1 MIILGIET
9 SCDETGVALCSD
21 FKILSSF
28 TKTQS
33 IHKQYGG
40 VVPEIA
46 SREHEKYLPSITKK
60 VLEGSNKSFSD
71 IDAIA
76 VTNGPGLMGSLLSGI
91 SFAKGI
97 AHALNIPIVPI
108 NHLEAHL
115 NSVFIEHSELEAPFI
130 NLLVSGGHTQL
141 WLVKSMFEYELLG
154 ETLDDACG
162 EAFDKGAK
170 KMNLNYPGGPE
181 IEKLATNGNR
191 NLINFPRPMIKD
203 NSFNFS
209 FSGLKTALINCVN
222 EGKYSYQDIAAS
234 YQEAIVDTLIN
245 KFEKV
250 VLEIGFGDG
259 GNVAHMAKSNP
270 NNLYIASEVYLSG
283 IGSLLGKI
291 IKDNIKGSFKF
302 AYAYFHL
309 HPSIT
314 IFSEN
319 GKIFYL
325 QMPNGEKVTLQVDKG
340 KPFIETGFYSPEFG
354 KKIESKCLKVLL
366 IDKESCIKIS
376 W

>member
-1 MIILGIET
+1 LIILGIET

-33 IHKQYGG
+33 IHQQYGG

-60 VLEGSNKSFSD
+60 VLEDANKSFED

-97 AHALNIPIVPI
+97 SQALNIPIIPI

-115 NSVFIEHSELEAPFI
+115 NSVFIEHAELEAPFI

-141 WLVKSMFEYELLG
+141 WLVKNMFEYELLG

-181 IEKLATNGNR
+181 IEKLAKNGDM
-191 NLINFPRPMIKD
+191 NLINFPRPMIND
-203 NSFNFS
+203 NTFNFS

-222 EGKYSYQDIAAS
+222 ENKYSYKDIAAS
-234 YQEAIVDTLIN
+234 YQEAIVDTLIS
-245 KFEKV
+245 KFEKAM
-250 VLEIGFGDG
+250 
-259 GNVAHMAKSNP
+259 NQYS
-270 NNLYIASEVYLSG
+270 ASSG
-283 IGSLLGKI
+283 IICGGVAANKRLRDKLDKLDKKI
-291 IKDNIKGSFKF
+291 IYPSMKYCTDNADMIAFLALHKVNNNKIDFDKDFS
-302 AYAYFHL
+302 AY
-309 HPSIT
+309 SR
-314 IFSEN
+314 
-319 GKIFYL
+319 G
-325 QMPNGEKVTLQVDKG
+325 M
-340 KPFIETGFYSPEFG
+340 
-354 KKIESKCLKVLL
+354 VL
-366 IDKESCIKIS
+366 
-376 W
+376 

>member
-33 IHKQYGG
+33 IHQQYGG

-46 SREHEKYLPSITKK
+46 SREHEKYLPGITKK
-60 VLEGSNKSFSD
+60 VLKDANIKLKD

-97 AHALNIPIVPI
+97 SFGLDIPIIPI

-115 NSVFIEHSELEAPFI
+115 NSVFIEHEELEPPFI

-141 WLVKSMFEYELLG
+141 WLVKNMFDYELLG

-170 KMNLNYPGGPE
+170 KLNLNYPGGPE
-181 IEKLATNGNR
+181 IEKLSISGDKSI
-191 NLINFPRPMIKD
+191 INFPRPMIND
-203 NSFNFS
+203 QSFNFS
-209 FSGLKTALINCVN
+209 FSGLKTSLINCVN
-222 EGKYSYQDIAAS
+222 KNKYNYDDIAAS
-234 YQEAIVDTLIN
+234 YQEALVDTLIAKFN
-245 KFEKV
+245 KAMDSYSIK
-250 VLEIGFGDG
+250 
-259 GNVAHMAKSNP
+259 
-270 NNLYIASEVYLSG
+270 SG
-283 IGSLLGKI
+283 IICGGVAANKRLREKLDKLDKNIIYPSMKYCTDNADMIAYLAEHKI
-291 IKDNIKGSFKF
+291 KNNKVDLKKDFS
-302 AYAYFHL
+302 AYSRGMVY
-309 HPSIT
+309 
-314 IFSEN
+314 
-319 GKIFYL
+319 
-325 QMPNGEKVTLQVDKG
+325 
-340 KPFIETGFYSPEFG
+340 
-354 KKIESKCLKVLL
+354 
-366 IDKESCIKIS
+366 
-376 W
+376 

>member
-33 IHKQYGG
+33 IHQQYGG

-60 VLEGSNKSFSD
+60 VLEDANKSFKD

-97 AHALNIPIVPI
+97 SQALNIPIIPI

-115 NSVFIEHSELEAPFI
+115 NSVFIEHAELEAPFI

-141 WLVKSMFEYELLG
+141 WLVKNMFEYELLG

-181 IEKLATNGNR
+181 IEKIAKNGDM
-191 NLINFPRPMIKD
+191 NLINFPRPMIND
-203 NSFNFS
+203 NTFNFS

-222 EGKYSYQDIAAS
+222 DNKYSYEDIAAS
-234 YQEAIVDTLIN
+234 YQEAIVDTLIS
-245 KFEKV
+245 KFEKAM
-250 VLEIGFGDG
+250 
-259 GNVAHMAKSNP
+259 NQYSAN
-270 NNLYIASEVYLSG
+270 SG
-283 IGSLLGKI
+283 IICGGVAANKRLRYKLDKLDQKI
-291 IKDNIKGSFKF
+291 IYPSMKYCTDNADMIAFLALHKVNNNKIDFDKDFS
-302 AYAYFHL
+302 AY
-309 HPSIT
+309 SR
-314 IFSEN
+314 
-319 GKIFYL
+319 G
-325 QMPNGEKVTLQVDKG
+325 M
-340 KPFIETGFYSPEFG
+340 
-354 KKIESKCLKVLL
+354 VL
-366 IDKESCIKIS
+366 
-376 W
+376 

>member
-33 IHKQYGG
+33 IHQQYGG

-60 VLEGSNKSFSD
+60 VLEDANKSFKD

-97 AHALNIPIVPI
+97 SQALNIPIIPI

-115 NSVFIEHSELEAPFI
+115 NSVFIEHAELEAPFI

-141 WLVKSMFEYELLG
+141 WLVKNIFEYELLG

-181 IEKLATNGNR
+181 IEKLAKNGDM
-191 NLINFPRPMIKD
+191 NLINFPRPMIND
-203 NSFNFS
+203 NTFNFS

-222 EGKYSYQDIAAS
+222 ENKYSYEDIAAS
-234 YQEAIVDTLIN
+234 YQEAIVDTLIS
-245 KFEKV
+245 KFKKAM
-250 VLEIGFGDG
+250 
-259 GNVAHMAKSNP
+259 NQYSAN
-270 NNLYIASEVYLSG
+270 SG
-283 IGSLLGKI
+283 IICGGVAANKRLRDKLDKLNQKI
-291 IKDNIKGSFKF
+291 IYPSMKYCTDNADMIAFLALHKVNNNKIDFDKDFS
-302 AYAYFHL
+302 AY
-309 HPSIT
+309 SRGMI
-314 IFSEN
+314 
-319 GKIFYL
+319 
-325 QMPNGEKVTLQVDKG
+325 V
-340 KPFIETGFYSPEFG
+340 
-354 KKIESKCLKVLL
+354 
-366 IDKESCIKIS
+366 
-376 W
+376 

>member
-33 IHKQYGG
+33 IHQQYGG

-60 VLEGSNKSFSD
+60 VLEDANKSFKD

-97 AHALNIPIVPI
+97 SQALNIPIIPI

-115 NSVFIEHSELEAPFI
+115 NSVFIEHAELEAPFI

-141 WLVKSMFEYELLG
+141 WLVKNMFEYELLG

-181 IEKLATNGNR
+181 IEKLAKNGDM
-191 NLINFPRPMIKD
+191 NLINFPRPIIND
-203 NSFNFS
+203 NTFNFS

-222 EGKYSYQDIAAS
+222 ENKYSYKDIAAS
-234 YQEAIVDTLIN
+234 YQEAIVDTLIG
-245 KFEKV
+245 KFEKAM
-250 VLEIGFGDG
+250 
-259 GNVAHMAKSNP
+259 NQYSAN
-270 NNLYIASEVYLSG
+270 SG
-283 IGSLLGKI
+283 IICGGVAANKRLREKLDKLDQKI
-291 IKDNIKGSFKF
+291 IYPSMKYCTDNADMIAFLALHKVKNNKIDFDKDFS
-302 AYAYFHL
+302 AY
-309 HPSIT
+309 SRGMI
-314 IFSEN
+314 
-319 GKIFYL
+319 
-325 QMPNGEKVTLQVDKG
+325 V
-340 KPFIETGFYSPEFG
+340 
-354 KKIESKCLKVLL
+354 
-366 IDKESCIKIS
+366 
-376 W
+376 

>member
-33 IHKQYGG
+33 IHQQYGG

-46 SREHEKYLPSITKK
+46 SREHEKYLSGITRK
-60 VLEGSNKSFSD
+60 VLKDANIQLKD

-97 AHALNIPIVPI
+97 SFGLDIPIIPI

-115 NSVFIEHSELEAPFI
+115 NSVFIEHEELEPPFI

-141 WLVKSMFEYELLG
+141 WLVQNMFEYKLLG

-170 KMNLNYPGGPE
+170 KLNLNYPGGPE
-181 IEKLATNGNR
+181 IERLATSGDK
-191 NLINFPRPMIKD
+191 NLINFPRPMIND

-209 FSGLKTALINCVN
+209 FSGLKTSLINCVN
-222 EGKYSYQDIAAS
+222 KDEYNFDDIAAS
-234 YQEAIVDTLIN
+234 YQEAIVDTLIA
-245 KFEKV
+245 KFDRAMNQYFVK
-250 VLEIGFGDG
+250 
-259 GNVAHMAKSNP
+259 
-270 NNLYIASEVYLSG
+270 SG
-283 IGSLLGKI
+283 IICGGVAANKRLREKLDKLDKNIIYPSMKYCTDNADMIAYLAEHKFKNNKI
-291 IKDNIKGSFKF
+291 NLEKDFS
-302 AYAYFHL
+302 AY
-309 HPSIT
+309 SR
-314 IFSEN
+314 
-319 GKIFYL
+319 G
-325 QMPNGEKVTLQVDKG
+325 M
-340 KPFIETGFYSPEFG
+340 
-354 KKIESKCLKVLL
+354 VL
-366 IDKESCIKIS
+366 
-376 W
+376 

>member
-33 IHKQYGG
+33 IHQQYGG

-46 SREHEKYLPSITKK
+46 SREHEKYLPGITRK
-60 VLEGSNKSFSD
+60 VLKDANIQLKD

-97 AHALNIPIVPI
+97 SFGLDIPIIPI

-115 NSVFIEHSELEAPFI
+115 NSVFIEHEELEPPFI

-141 WLVKSMFEYELLG
+141 WLVQNMFEYKLLG

-170 KMNLNYPGGPE
+170 KLNLNYPGGPE
-181 IEKLATNGNR
+181 IERLATSGDK
-191 NLINFPRPMIKD
+191 NLINFPRPMIND

-209 FSGLKTALINCVN
+209 FSGLKTSLINCVN
-222 EGKYSYQDIAAS
+222 KDEYNFDDIAAS
-234 YQEAIVDTLIN
+234 YQEAIVDTLIA
-245 KFEKV
+245 KFERAMNQYSVK
-250 VLEIGFGDG
+250 
-259 GNVAHMAKSNP
+259 
-270 NNLYIASEVYLSG
+270 SG
-283 IGSLLGKI
+283 IICGGVAANKRLREKLDKLDKNIIYPSMKYCTDNADMIAYLAEHKFKNNKI
-291 IKDNIKGSFKF
+291 NLEKDFS
-302 AYAYFHL
+302 AY
-309 HPSIT
+309 SR
-314 IFSEN
+314 
-319 GKIFYL
+319 G
-325 QMPNGEKVTLQVDKG
+325 M
-340 KPFIETGFYSPEFG
+340 
-354 KKIESKCLKVLL
+354 VL
-366 IDKESCIKIS
+366 
-376 W
+376 